1 MGVLV
6 DDLIT
11 RGAPEPYRM
20 FTSRAEYRLSLREDN
35 ADLRLTEQGRRL
47 GLVDDRRWEFFQQK
61 SAAVTAELS
70 RLAAAVVQPANVNPE
85 LLAKLGS
92 PLLREAHA
100 LDLLRRPE
108 VAYDDLNLVAPCAAA
123 ASGAPA
129 GWRAD
134 ERLAS
139 QVTLQVDVQAK
150 YSGYLQRQH
159 EEIERQRRHE
169 QLRLPADLDYGDVGG
184 LSNEVR
190 QRLADVRPETLGQAA
205 RIPGLTPAALSLLLV
220 HLKKRDRAA

>member
-1 MGVLV
+1 MGVLI

-35 ADLRLTEQGRRL
+35 ADLRLTAQGRKL
-47 GLVDDRRWEFFQQK
+47 GLIDDARWDFFERK
-61 SAAVTAELS
+61 RAAVADEAS
-70 RLAAAVVQPANVNPE
+70 RLAGAVVHPADVDAV

-92 PLLREAHA
+92 PLPREIHA

-108 VAYDDLNLVAPCAAA
+108 LAYDDLNHVAPWTEP
-123 ASGAPA
+123 ASAHQD
-129 GWRAD
+129 WRGD
-134 ERLAS
+134 ERLAE

-150 YSGYLQRQH
+150 YSGYLKRQN
-159 EEIERQRRHE
+159 EEIERQLRNDE
-169 QLRLPADLDYGDVGG
+169 LRLPENIDYGDVSG
-184 LSNEVR
+184 LSNEAR
-190 QRLADVRPETLGQAA
+190 QRLRDVRPETLGQAA
-205 RIPGLTPAALSLLLV
+205 RIPGLTPAAVSLLLV